1 MIVLGI
7 ESSCDET
14 AAALLED
21 GRRILSSVVASQVS
35 LHEPFGGV
43 VPELASREHVDNI
56 CYVVEACF
64 KEASAKGKAIGWSD
78 IGAIAAT
85 QGPGLIGALMVGL
98 MYGKAAAF
106 ALNLPFLGVNH
117 LEGHIA
123 SVFLEHPDAPLPAL
137 SLVVSGGHTSL
148 YYLRQATDREEIA
161 KTGDDAAG
169 EALDKLAK
177 HLALGYPGGPVIERL
192 AAHGNPNTVRFPLPK
207 FAEPGLRF
215 SFSGIKSAAIR
226 YAESNGI
233 GPVSPEATRTPE
245 DLPGP
250 LLDLVASYQ
259 TSVFDQLIKGIE
271 GGLESREVASVQ
283 VSGGVSCNNELRRRV
298 KQRFEGPGLAVLFP
312 SPALTTDN
320 AAMIAA
326 AAYLRAAAG
335 ERDPWDLSADP
346 NLTLRT
352 KA

>member
-21 GRRILSSVVASQVS
+21 GRTILSSVVASQVA

-64 KEASAKGKAIGWSD
+64 KEASASGRTLGWKD
-78 IGAIAAT
+78 VQAIAAT

-106 ALNLPFLGVNH
+106 ALDIPFLGVNH

-148 YYLRQATDREEIA
+148 YYLRKATDREEIA

-177 HLALGYPGGPVIERL
+177 HLGLGYPGGPVIERL
-192 AAHGNPNTVRFPLPK
+192 AAHGDPRAVRFPLPK
-207 FAEPGLRF
+207 FSDGE
-215 SFSGIKSAAIR
+215 SAAR
-226 YAESNGI
+226 
-233 GPVSPEATRTPE
+233 
-245 DLPGP
+245 
-250 LLDLVASYQ
+250 
-259 TSVFDQLIKGIE
+259 
-271 GGLESREVASVQ
+271 
-283 VSGGVSCNNELRRRV
+283 
-298 KQRFEGPGLAVLFP
+298 
-312 SPALTTDN
+312 
-320 AAMIAA
+320 
-326 AAYLRAAAG
+326 
-335 ERDPWDLSADP
+335 
-346 NLTLRT
+346 
-352 KA
+352 